1 MEKIYL
7 ALIKKHLRTLESVPN
22 VQDLPSKVKALL
34 DAENLDGNGY
44 PKEEPEQEQEQTLPQ

>member
-44 PKEEPEQEQEQTLPQ
+44 PKEEQARHNKN

>member
-7 ALIKKHLRTLESVPN
+7 TLIKKHLRTLESVPN
-22 VQDLPSKVKALL
+22 VQDLPNKVKALL

-44 PKEEPEQEQEQTLPQ
+44 PKEEKQEQTLPQ

>member
-7 ALIKKHLRTLESVPN
+7 VLIKKHLRTLESVPN
-22 VQDLPSKVKALL
+22 VQDLPSKVKVLL

-44 PKEEPEQEQEQTLPQ
+44 PKGRQEQTLPQ

>member
-7 ALIKKHLRTLESVPN
+7 ALIKKHLRTLKSVPN
-22 VQDLPSKVKALL
+22 VRDLPNKVKALL

-44 PKEEPEQEQEQTLPQ
+44 PKQEQE